1 MCSPHTCECAQNR
14 GEELADTAMHTC
26 HPRAGRVET
35 GGSLR
40 LAGHQSPCHTFS
52 ERSCRKEQG
61 GGTSRAPGAL
71 LCLHKQGHTHSHLT
85 CVWGREVMGI
95 G

>member
-26 HPRAGRVET
+26 HPGAGRVET

-40 LAGHQSPCHTFS
+40 LAGHQSPCH
-52 ERSCRKEQG
+52 RSVRGPVAKSKVRGQAGHPEPCSASTSK
-61 GGTSRAPGAL
+61 GTRT
-71 LCLHKQGHTHSHLT
+71 HT
-85 CVWGREVMGI
+85 
-95 G
+95 